1 MALKPSKNYEREI
14 AKRFGGNLRKLLI
27 DRDMRQKELA
37 ERSGI
42 TPTALSLLLSGRRE
56 PMLSTI
62 LKLQNV
68 IPFKVEEMLK

>member
-1 MALKPSKNYEREI
+1 MALKHPKNYEREI